1 MRNRDIKKSF
11 YLNTKENQ
19 MLKQKCS
26 QTGLSESN
34 FFRMCILG
42 ENIKERPDER
52 FYDMLDNLRGI
63 ATNINQ
69 ITRLANSGYGI
80 DVEQLN
86 IFENKVKEFIN
97 ELRKKYL

>member
-11 YLNTKENQ
+11 YLNAKENQ

-34 FFRMCILG
+34 FFRMCICG
-42 ENIKERPDER
+42 EEIKEQPDEK
-52 FYDMLDNLRGI
+52 FYAMLDNLRGI

-69 ITRLANSGYGI
+69 IARLANAGYGI
-80 DVEQLN
+80 DAQQLN
-86 IFENKVKEFIN
+86 IFETEVKEFIS

>member
-69 ITRLANSGYGI
+69 ITRLANSGYGV

-86 IFENKVKEFIN
+86 IFQNEVKEFIN

>member
-11 YLNTKENQ
+11 YLNAKENQ

-42 ENIKERPDER
+42 EEIKEQPDEK

-86 IFENKVKEFIN
+86 IFENEVKEFIN